1 MYGKLV
7 DGVLQTPPVE
17 ISRNIKQMKDAGY
30 KPVIDSKPGYEVET
44 QDAVFV
50 DYIDTGMYIRAM
62 YEIVEIE
69 LTEEERIIEQ
79 TNKAMELLNINF
91 NGLLPNLS
99 DEQALQVPLMFP
111 KWQVGKAYAVGER
124 VLYLGVLY
132 KVIQAHTS
140 QAGWEPD
147 IAPSLFA
154 KNLIVKDEEGEQVD
168 IPEWVQPDSTNP
180 YMIGDKVIFGGKV
193 YQSVIDNNV
202 WSPTDYPQ
210 GWDEVNEVR
219 EWVVIE

>member
-50 DYIDTGMYIRAM
+50 DYMDTGMYIRAM

-69 LTEEERIIEQ
+69 PTEEEQIIEQ

-111 KWQVGKAYAVGER
+111 KWQVGKAYVVGDI

-132 KVIQAHTS
+132 KVLQAHTS
-140 QAGWEPD
+140 QQGWEPD

-154 KNLIVKDEEGEQVD
+154 KNLIVKDENGEQVD
-168 IPEWVQPDSTNP
+168 IPEFEQPDSTNP
-180 YMIGDKVIFGGKV
+180 YMIGDKVRFEGKV
-193 YQSVIDNNV
+193 YQSLIDNNV
-202 WSPTDYPQ
+202 WSPSDYPQ
-210 GWDEVNEVR
+210 GWEEINEVK
-219 EWVVIE
+219 

>member
-17 ISRNIKQMKDAGY
+17 ISRNIEQMKDAGY

-69 LTEEERIIEQ
+69 PTEEEQIIEQ

-111 KWQVGKAYAVGER
+111 KWQVGKAYVVGDR

-132 KVIQAHTS
+132 KVLQAHTS
-140 QAGWEPD
+140 QDGWQPD
-147 IAPSLFA
+147 VAPSLFA
-154 KNLIVKDEEGEQVD
+154 KNLIVKDEQGEQVD
-168 IPEWVQPDSTNP
+168 IPEWEQPDSTNP
-180 YMIGDKVIFGGKV
+180 YMIGDKVRFEGKV
-193 YQSVIDNNV
+193 YQSLIDNNV
-202 WSPTDYPQ
+202 WSPSDYPQ
-210 GWDEVNEVR
+210 GWEEVNEVK
-219 EWVVIE
+219 

>member
-7 DGVLQTPPVE
+7 DGVLQAPPVE

-69 LTEEERIIEQ
+69 LTEEEQIIEQ

-111 KWQVGKAYAVGER
+111 KWQAGKEYVVGDR
-124 VLYLGVLY
+124 VLYLGTLY
-132 KVIQAHTS
+132 KVLQAHTS
-140 QAGWEPD
+140 QQGWEPD

-154 KNLIVKDEEGEQVD
+154 KNLIVKDEEGEQVN

-210 GWDEVNEVR
+210 GWEEVNEVK
-219 EWVVIE
+219 

>member
-7 DGVLQTPPVE
+7 NGVLQTPPVE

-69 LTEEERIIEQ
+69 PTEEEQIIEQ

-111 KWQVGKAYAVGER
+111 KWQVGKAYVVGDR

-140 QAGWEPD
+140 QYGWEPD
-147 IAPSLFA
+147 ITPSLFA
-154 KNLIVKDEEGEQVD
+154 KNLIVKDDDGEQVD
-168 IPEWVQPDSTNP
+168 IPEWEQPGSTNP
-180 YMIGDKVIFGGKV
+180 YMKGDKVKFEGKI
-193 YQSVIDNNV
+193 YQSLIDNNV
-202 WSPTDYPQ
+202 WSPAAYPQ
-210 GWDEVNEVR
+210 GWEEVTEVK
-219 EWVVIE
+219 

>member
-30 KPVIDSKPGYEVET
+30 KPVIDSKPGYDVET

-50 DYIDTGMYIRAM
+50 DYIDTGVYIRAM

-69 LTEEERIIEQ
+69 PTEEEQMIEQ
-79 TNKAMELLNINF
+79 TGKAMEMLSVDLNSLLV
-91 NGLLPNLS
+91 NLT

-111 KWQVGKAYAVGER
+111 KWQVRKAYVVGDR
-124 VLYLGVLY
+124 VLYLGELY
-132 KVIQAHTS
+132 KVLQAHTS
-140 QAGWEPD
+140 QDGWQPD
-147 IAPSLFA
+147 VAPSLFA
-154 KNLIVKDEEGEQVD
+154 KNLIVKDDNGEQVD

-180 YMIGDKVIFGGKV
+180 YMIGDRVMFNGKV
-193 YQSVIDNNV
+193 YESLIDNNV
-202 WSPTDYPQ
+202 WSPSDYPQ
-210 GWDEVNEVR
+210 GWEEVNEVK
-219 EWVVIE
+219 

>member
-30 KPVIDSKPGYEVET
+30 KPVIDSKPGYDVET

-50 DYIDTGMYIRAM
+50 DYMDTGMYIRAM

-69 LTEEERIIEQ
+69 PTEEEQMIEQ
-79 TNKAMELLNINF
+79 TGKAMELLNINF
-91 NGLLPNLS
+91 NDLLPNLT

-111 KWQVGKAYAVGER
+111 KWQADKEYAVGDR

-132 KVIQAHTS
+132 KVLQAHTS
-140 QAGWEPD
+140 QVGWEPD

-154 KNLIVKDEEGEQVD
+154 KNLIVKDEHGEQVD

-180 YMIGDKVIFGGKV
+180 YMKGDKVKFEGKI
-193 YQSVIDNNV
+193 YQSLIDNNV
-202 WSPTDYPQ
+202 WSPTAYPQ
-210 GWDEVNEVR
+210 GWEEVNEV
-219 EWVVIE
+219 V

>member
-69 LTEEERIIEQ
+69 LTEEEQIIEQ

-180 YMIGDKVIFGGKV
+180 YMIGDKVMFEGKV
-193 YQSVIDNNV
+193 YQSLIDNNV
-202 WSPTDYPQ
+202 WSPSGYPQ
-210 GWDEVNEVR
+210 GWEEVNEVK
-219 EWVVIE
+219 

>member
-7 DGVLQTPPVE
+7 DGVLQAPPQE

-30 KPVIDSKPGYEVET
+30 KPVIDSKPGYDVET

-50 DYIDTGMYIRAM
+50 DYMDTGMYIRAM

-69 LTEEERIIEQ
+69 PTEEEQMIEQ
-79 TNKAMELLNINF
+79 TGKAMELLNINF
-91 NGLLPNLS
+91 NDLLPNLT

-111 KWQVGKAYAVGER
+111 KWQADKEYVVGDR

-132 KVIQAHTS
+132 KVLQAHTS

-147 IAPSLFA
+147 ITPSLFA
-154 KNLIVKDEEGEQVD
+154 KNLIVKDENGEQVD
-168 IPEWVQPDSTNP
+168 IPEFEQPDSTNP
-180 YMIGDKVIFGGKV
+180 YMKGDKVRFEGKV
-193 YQSVIDNNV
+193 YQSTIDNNV
-202 WSPTDYPQ
+202 WSPTAYPQ
-210 GWDEVNEVR
+210 GWQEVNEVR
-219 EWVVIE
+219 

>member
-7 DGVLQTPPVE
+7 NGVLQTPPVE

-69 LTEEERIIEQ
+69 PTEEEQIIEQ

-111 KWQVGKAYAVGER
+111 KWQVGKAYVVGDR

-132 KVIQAHTS
+132 KVLQAHTS
-140 QAGWEPD
+140 QQSWEPD

-154 KNLIVKDEEGEQVD
+154 KNLIVKDEQGEQVD
-168 IPEWVQPDSTNP
+168 IPEWEQPDSTNP
-180 YMIGDKVIFGGKV
+180 YMTGDKVRFEGKV
-193 YQSVIDNNV
+193 YQSLIDNNV
-202 WSPTDYPQ
+202 WSPSDYPQ
-210 GWDEVNEVR
+210 GWEEVNEVK
-219 EWVVIE
+219 

>member
-30 KPVIDSKPGYEVET
+30 KPVIDSKPGYDVET

-69 LTEEERIIEQ
+69 PTEEEQIIEQ

-111 KWQVGKAYAVGER
+111 KWQAGKAYVVGDR

-132 KVIQAHTS
+132 KVLQAHTS
-140 QAGWEPD
+140 QQGWEPD

-180 YMIGDKVIFGGKV
+180 YMIGDKVKFEGKV
-193 YQSVIDNNV
+193 YQSLIDNNV
-202 WSPTDYPQ
+202 WSPSAYPQ
-210 GWDEVNEVR
+210 GWEEVNEV
-219 EWVVIE
+219 I

>member
-30 KPVIDSKPGYEVET
+30 KPVIDSKPGYDVET

-62 YEIVEIE
+62 YEVVEIE
-69 LTEEERIIEQ
+69 PTEEEQIIEQ

-111 KWQVGKAYAVGER
+111 KWQAGKEYVVGDR

-132 KVIQAHTS
+132 KVLQAHTS

-154 KNLIVKDEEGEQVD
+154 KNLIVKDDSGEQVD

-180 YMIGDKVIFGGKV
+180 YMIGDKVKFEGKI
-193 YQSVIDNNV
+193 YQSLIDNNV
-202 WSPTDYPQ
+202 WSPTAYPQ
-210 GWDEVNEVR
+210 GWEEVNEV
-219 EWVVIE
+219 V

>member
-1 MYGKLV
+1 MYGKIV
-7 DGVLQTPPVE
+7 DGVLQNPPEE
-17 ISRNIKQMKDAGY
+17 IRRSIQAMKDAGF
-30 KPVIDSKPGYEVET
+30 KPVIDSKPGYDVET

-69 LTEEERIIEQ
+69 PTEEEQIIEQ

-111 KWQVGKAYAVGER
+111 KWQEGKAYVVGDR

-132 KVIQAHTS
+132 KVLQAHTS

-147 IAPSLFA
+147 ITPSLFA

-180 YMIGDKVIFGGKV
+180 YMIGDKVKFEGKV
-193 YQSVIDNNV
+193 YQSLIDNNV
-202 WSPTDYPQ
+202 WSPSAYPQ
-210 GWDEVNEVR
+210 GWEEVNEV
-219 EWVVIE
+219 I

>member
-17 ISRNIKQMKDAGY
+17 ISRNIEQMKGAGY

-69 LTEEERIIEQ
+69 PTEEEQIIEQ

-111 KWQVGKAYAVGER
+111 KWQVGKAYVVGDR

-132 KVIQAHTS
+132 KVLQAHTS
-140 QAGWEPD
+140 QDGWQPD
-147 IAPSLFA
+147 VAPSLFA
-154 KNLIVKDEEGEQVD
+154 KNLIVKDEQGEQVD
-168 IPEWVQPDSTNP
+168 IPEWEQPDSTNP
-180 YMIGDKVIFGGKV
+180 YMTGDKVRFEGKV
-193 YQSVIDNNV
+193 YQSLIDNNV
-202 WSPTDYPQ
+202 WSPSDHPQ
-210 GWDEVNEVR
+210 GWEEVNEVK
-219 EWVVIE
+219 

>member
-7 DGVLQTPPVE
+7 DGVLQNPPVE

-69 LTEEERIIEQ
+69 PTEEEQMIEQ

-111 KWQVGKAYAVGER
+111 KWQAGKAYVVGDR

-132 KVIQAHTS
+132 KVLQAHTS
-140 QAGWEPD
+140 QEGWEPD

-202 WSPTDYPQ
+202 WSPSDYPQ
-210 GWDEVNEVR
+210 GWKEVNEVK
-219 EWVVIE
+219 

>member
-7 DGVLQTPPVE
+7 DGVLQNPPVE

-30 KPVIDSKPGYEVET
+30 KPVIDNKPGYEVET

-69 LTEEERIIEQ
+69 PTEEEQIIEQ

-111 KWQVGKAYAVGER
+111 KWQEGKEYVVGDR

-132 KVIQAHTS
+132 KVLQAHTS
-140 QAGWEPD
+140 QQGWEPD

-154 KNLIVKDEEGEQVD
+154 KNLIVKDEDGEQVN
-168 IPEWVQPDSTNP
+168 IPEFEQPDSTNP
-180 YMIGDKVIFGGKV
+180 YMIGDKVRFEGKV
-193 YQSVIDNNV
+193 YQSTIDNNV
-202 WSPTDYPQ
+202 WSPTAYPQ
-210 GWDEVNEVR
+210 GWKEVVE
-219 EWVVIE
+219 

>member
-7 DGVLQTPPVE
+7 DGVLQAPPVE

-69 LTEEERIIEQ
+69 PTEEEQIIEQ

-132 KVIQAHTS
+132 KVLQAHTS

-154 KNLIVKDEEGEQVD
+154 KNLIVKDEQGEQVD
-168 IPEWVQPDSTNP
+168 IPEWEQPDSTNP
-180 YMIGDKVIFGGKV
+180 YMTGDKVRFEGKV
-193 YQSVIDNNV
+193 YQSLIDNNV
-202 WSPTDYPQ
+202 WSPTGYPQ
-210 GWDEVNEVR
+210 GWEEVNEVK
-219 EWVVIE
+219 

>member
-69 LTEEERIIEQ
+69 PTEEEQIIEQ

-111 KWQVGKAYAVGER
+111 EWQVGKEYVVGDR

-132 KVIQAHTS
+132 KALQAHTS
-140 QAGWEPD
+140 QQGWEPD
-147 IAPSLFA
+147 IVPSLFA
-154 KNLIVKDEEGEQVD
+154 KNLIVKDENGEQVD

-180 YMIGDKVIFGGKV
+180 YMIGDKVKFGGKV
-193 YQSVIDNNV
+193 YQSLIDNNV
-202 WSPTDYPQ
+202 WSPSDYPQ
-210 GWDEVNEVR
+210 GWEEVNEVK
-219 EWVVIE
+219 

>member
-30 KPVIDSKPGYEVET
+30 KPVIDSKPGYDVET

-69 LTEEERIIEQ
+69 PTEEEQMIEQ
-79 TNKAMELLNINF
+79 TGKAMELLNINF
-91 NGLLPNLS
+91 NDLLPNLT

-111 KWQVGKAYAVGER
+111 KWQADKEYAVGGR

-132 KVIQAHTS
+132 KVLQAHTS
-140 QAGWEPD
+140 QVGWEPD

-154 KNLIVKDEEGEQVD
+154 KNLIVKDEHGEQVD

-180 YMIGDKVIFGGKV
+180 YMKGDKVKFEGKI
-193 YQSVIDNNV
+193 YQSLIDNNV
-202 WSPTDYPQ
+202 WSPTAYPQ
-210 GWDEVNEVR
+210 GWEEVNEV
-219 EWVVIE
+219 V

>member
-30 KPVIDSKPGYEVET
+30 KPVIDSKPGYDVET

-69 LTEEERIIEQ
+69 PTEEEQIIEQ

-111 KWQVGKAYAVGER
+111 KWQVGKAYVVGDR

-132 KVIQAHTS
+132 KVLQAHTS
-140 QAGWEPD
+140 QDGWQPD
-147 IAPSLFA
+147 VAPSLFA
-154 KNLIVKDEEGEQVD
+154 KNLIVKDEQGEQVD
-168 IPEWVQPDSTNP
+168 IPEWEQPDSTNP
-180 YMIGDKVIFGGKV
+180 YMTGDKVRFEGKV
-193 YQSVIDNNV
+193 YQSLIDNNV
-202 WSPTDYPQ
+202 WSPSDYPQ
-210 GWDEVNEVR
+210 GWEEVNEVK
-219 EWVVIE
+219 

>member
-17 ISRNIKQMKDAGY
+17 ISRNIEQMKDAGY

-69 LTEEERIIEQ
+69 PTKEEQIIEQ

-99 DEQALQVPLMFP
+99 DEQALQVPLTFP
-111 KWQVGKAYAVGER
+111 KWQANKEYVAGDR

-132 KVIQAHTS
+132 KVLQAHTS
-140 QAGWEPD
+140 QQGWEPD

-154 KNLIVKDEEGEQVD
+154 KNLIVKDEDGEQVD

-180 YMIGDKVIFGGKV
+180 YMIGDKVIFEGKV

-210 GWDEVNEVR
+210 GWEEVNGVR
-219 EWVVIE
+219 

>member
-7 DGVLQTPPVE
+7 DGILQNPPVE

-30 KPVIDSKPGYEVET
+30 KPVIDSKPGYDVET
-44 QDAVFV
+44 QDAVFL

-69 LTEEERIIEQ
+69 PTEEEQMIEQ

-111 KWQVGKAYAVGER
+111 KWQANKKYAVGDR

-132 KVIQAHTS
+132 KVLQAHTS
-140 QAGWEPD
+140 QEGWEPD

-154 KNLIVKDEEGEQVD
+154 KNLIVKDENGEQVD

-193 YQSVIDNNV
+193 YRSVIDNNV

-210 GWDEVNEVR
+210 GWEEVNEVK
-219 EWVVIE
+219 

>member
-69 LTEEERIIEQ
+69 PTEEEQIIEQ

-111 KWQVGKAYAVGER
+111 KWQVGKAYVVGDR

-132 KVIQAHTS
+132 KVLQAHTS
-140 QAGWEPD
+140 QDGWQPD
-147 IAPSLFA
+147 VAPSLFA
-154 KNLIVKDEEGEQVD
+154 KNLIVKDEQGEQVD

-180 YMIGDKVIFGGKV
+180 YMIGDKVMFGGKV

-210 GWDEVNEVR
+210 GWEEVNEVK
-219 EWVVIE
+219 

>member
-17 ISRNIKQMKDAGY
+17 ISRNIKRMKDAGY

-69 LTEEERIIEQ
+69 PTEEEQIIEQ

-111 KWQVGKAYAVGER
+111 KWQVGKEYAVGDR
-124 VLYLGVLY
+124 VLYLGTLY
-132 KVIQAHTS
+132 KVLQAHTS

-154 KNLIVKDEEGEQVD
+154 KNLIIKDDSGEQVD

-180 YMIGDKVIFGGKV
+180 YMIGDKVKFEGKV
-193 YQSVIDNNV
+193 YQSLIDNNV
-202 WSPTDYPQ
+202 WSPSAYPQ
-210 GWDEVNEVR
+210 GWEEVNEV
-219 EWVVIE
+219 I

>member
-69 LTEEERIIEQ
+69 PTEEEQIIEQ

-111 KWQVGKAYAVGER
+111 KWQVGKAYVVGDR

-132 KVIQAHTS
+132 KVLQAHTS
-140 QAGWEPD
+140 QDGWQPD
-147 IAPSLFA
+147 VAPSLFA
-154 KNLIVKDEEGEQVD
+154 KNLIVKDEQGEQVD
-168 IPEWVQPDSTNP
+168 IPEWEQPDSTNP
-180 YMIGDKVIFGGKV
+180 YMTGDKVRFEGKV
-193 YQSVIDNNV
+193 YQSLIDNNV
-202 WSPTDYPQ
+202 WSPSDYPQ
-210 GWDEVNEVR
+210 GWEEVNEVK
-219 EWVVIE
+219 